1 MLIVLYDLGGKIM
14 RSIYRSAFILGVVFL
29 APVIFKYLTEK
40 SKEDNSAVYT
50 VKMRSNIMNLLKIM
64 TIICI
69 PLGVMAAIA
78 FFAYFPSKDWENM
91 CYTGLVVF
99 ISIADFS
106 MWKYYKNRKIIV
118 LDSSRIKVINGRKS
132 RILSGNKITYKK
144 INNCKIKL
152 YYKDKKIFTFTR
164 QFDNFENLEG
174 WLDNLKSEES
184 TDIF

>member
-91 CYTGLVVF
+91 CYTGLVIF
-99 ISIADFS
+99 ISIVDFS

-118 LDSSRIKVINGRKS
+118 LDSNRIKVINGRKS
-132 RILSGNKITYKK
+132 RIFSGNKITYKK
-144 INNCKIKL
+144 
-152 YYKDKKIFTFTR
+152 
-164 QFDNFENLEG
+164 
-174 WLDNLKSEES
+174 
-184 TDIF
+184 

>member
-1 MLIVLYDLGGKIM
+1 MKL
-14 RSIYRSAFILGVVFL
+14 IYRSAFILGVVFL
-29 APVIFKYLTEK
+29 APVIFKYLTAK

-50 VKMRSNIMNLLKIM
+50 VKMRSNMMNLLKIM
-64 TIICI
+64 TIICV

-91 CYTGLVVF
+91 CYTAVVVLV
-99 ISIADFS
+99 SIADFS

-118 LDSSRIKVINGRKS
+118 LDSNRIKVVNGRKS

-144 INNCKIKL
+144 INSCKIKL
-152 YYKDKKIFTFTR
+152 YDKDKKFFTLTR
-164 QFDNFENLEG
+164 QFDNFEHLEA
-174 WLDNLKSEES
+174 WLDNLKSGEA